1 MTYFV
6 KEHAKLIVGICV
18 ILFGL
23 STIPIAILIL
33 ETSDTKIAT
42 ANLFDYFIWF
52 VAVVYILSGVLF
64 SMFGASLIEDY
75 TREPKSYR

>member
-1 MTYFV
+1 MLNFIID
-6 KEHAKLIVGICV
+6 HSKLIVGICV
-18 ILFGL
+18 ILFGF

-75 TREPKSYR
+75 TRKPKSYR

>member
-1 MTYFV
+1 M
-6 KEHAKLIVGICV
+6 
-18 ILFGL
+18 
-23 STIPIAILIL
+23 LIL

-52 VAVVYILSGVLF
+52 VAVVYILSGVFF

>member
-1 MTYFV
+1 MLNFIID
-6 KEHAKLIVGICV
+6 HSKLIVGICV
-18 ILFGL
+18 ILFGF

-64 SMFGASLIEDY
+64 SMFGASLIEDS
-75 TREPKSYR
+75 TRKPKSYR